1 MSSRPSLTV
10 TRVTPDANADS
21 ASASRPPESS
31 PASRPPE
38 SSPASRPPESS
49 PGITG
54 SESSPGI
61 TGSESS
67 PGITGSESS
76 PGITGSESSP
86 GITDTERILNVRS
99 LDGPGARQD
108 QRSVGRQANA
118 SREPPARPPA
128 LGEKPRLRSRPVLT
142 RFRRADPVQRADTRV
157 QAQRRGVRQACLAP
171 GQRHRGGQAAEFV
184 DEAVVRGVRPGPHPA
199 PGDLVHLLGG
209 HATAGGNLAGEVRV
223 DPVQP
228 GIDPA
233 PLLVAERPG
242 GAERA
247 GGPAS
252 APRVGAHPAPP

>member
-31 PASRPPE
+31 PGRTGPE
-38 SSPASRPPESS
+38 SSPASRPP
-49 PGITG
+49 
-54 SESSPGI
+54 ESSPGI

-118 SREPPARPPA
+118 SREPPDRPPA
-128 LGEKPRLRSRPVLT
+128 PGEKTRLRSRPVLT

-171 GQRHRGGQAAEFV
+171 GQRHRG
-184 DEAVVRGVRPGPHPA
+184 
-199 PGDLVHLLGG
+199 
-209 HATAGGNLAGEVRV
+209 
-223 DPVQP
+223 
-228 GIDPA
+228 
-233 PLLVAERPG
+233 
-242 GAERA
+242 
-247 GGPAS
+247 
-252 APRVGAHPAPP
+252 

>member
-31 PASRPPE
+31 PGRTGPE

-128 LGEKPRLRSRPVLT
+128 AGEKTRLRSRPVLT